1 MPPETDN
8 RKPQRFRYRK
18 PGGDRWKWGV
28 AVPHPTVPPTWRI
41 ECLNSA
47 GFGGFDADPWEILGH
62 IIGDVEA
69 FEWIAQ
75 PSLRW
80 CSKIERDLNV

>member
-28 AVPHPTVPPTWRI
+28 AVPHPTVPRTWRI

-47 GFGGFDADPWEILGH
+47 GFGGFDTDPWEILGH

-69 FEWIAQ
+69 FEWTDNDHGWHG
-75 PSLRW
+75 LENT
-80 CSKIERDLNV
+80 ERIKT